1 MRREVSILVLA
12 LTVLACA
19 GGETGV
25 DLGKAQGAAAG
36 YDVLLVTLDTTRADR
51 IGCYGYA
58 AATTPSIDRLA
69 EHGVRVA
76 DAVTV
81 APVTLPAHASILTG
95 RYPPEHG
102 VRDNGEFVLG
112 PDSVTL
118 AETLQASGYATG
130 AFVSAFVLDG
140 RYGLAQGFDRYDDA
154 VVSAARAGALED
166 HVDERSAAQ
175 TTDAALAWLEGLD
188 ASKPAFT
195 WVHYFDPHA
204 PYAPPV
210 EPLVGGDRYDA
221 EIAFVDRE
229 LGRLLARL
237 DELGRGARTLTVVV
251 ADHGEGLGDHD
262 EETHTLLIYGAT
274 MRVPLIL
281 HAPGALAAGQVF
293 DGSVAS
299 VVDIVP
305 TVLELLGVDDAG
317 VVDGISLAA
326 QPPDPDRLA
335 YMESMV
341 PWLDHGWAPLHG
353 LRRHRDKLILAPAPE
368 YFDLIADRTESSNLW
383 ATASGGSAAR
393 RDRLDEELAALL
405 AGWPD
410 AAAVA
415 EGVRTLDP
423 EERARLEALGYV
435 GGSEGRGDGAAHDPK
450 TMMPAIR
457 KIDRAKALAA
467 TGRFDEAL
475 AEIDSISES
484 VGDSRSLL
492 GQLARIY
499 VRVGRDEDAAA
510 VLERYVE
517 IRPSSQALVLLAQV
531 RLTQGRPS
539 EATARL
545 DQAEEL
551 DPGYGAIHITRGDL
565 AAASGDLDGARR
577 HYLTAG
583 EVDPYRATPAMR
595 DRLTRLRS
603 GRSR

>member
-423 EERARLEALGYV
+423 EERARLEQLR
-435 GGSEGRGDGAAHDPK
+435 SELEANQQATDSLQQELEQQQAQLEQQVAQAAD
-450 TMMPAIR
+450 
-457 KIDRAKALAA
+457 DAKSAAESAA
-467 TGRFDEAL
+467 TQSDESQELQAAL
-475 AEIDSISES
+475 DK
-484 VGDSRSLL
+484 
-492 GQLARIY
+492 Q
-499 VRVGRDEDAAA
+499 AAA
-510 VLERYVE
+510 LIHACRTDQPAGVLTIMTLNRFTISKEVWKH
-517 IRPSSQALVLLAQV
+517 IFSSSPMRTAKKKK
-531 RLTQGRPS
+531 PC
-539 EATARL
+539 ATF
-545 DQAEEL
+545 
-551 DPGYGAIHITRGDL
+551 
-565 AAASGDLDGARR
+565 
-577 HYLTAG
+577 
-583 EVDPYRATPAMR
+583 
-595 DRLTRLRS
+595 
-603 GRSR
+603 